1 MLKIIRKR
9 MIAGVTAGI
18 LILSPVVS
26 SGAEIE
32 TEEATEEP
40 VLSEYDPE
48 EELFAEDD
56 YPDVSIPED
65 DESLENTVD
74 IEELPLDAETELD
87 KSMVELFEDCES
99 EPELMAASSN
109 FEPGVAYHTQDEIRS
124 FVLSHPA
131 LQKPNTYMET
141 PSCEVSYS
149 AGLLSTET
157 QQYAINALN
166 QMRYIAGVP
175 ADVTIDTEYTK
186 LAQTGAFVNAVNKKM
201 SHSPEKPEGMDDEMY
216 ALGSEGA
223 GSSNLA
229 CGCDN
234 IVDSVLLW
242 MDDSDPTN
250 IEYVGHRSALLD
262 PFMKRTGFG
271 AVGGY
276 SAVYV
281 FDPVPYGADYHEYN
295 GIAWPAQNMPVEYFS
310 PYHAWS
316 IRLMDIMTE
325 DGVEV
330 DLRSA
335 RDGKTWHFSKDR
347 ADGYY
352 KVNAWGENNLGLIV
366 FKPKGITF
374 RAGDHFDVTIKGVYD
389 SPVEYSVDFFS
400 ICNGK
405 HQYASEVLSLPTCE
419 DFGEVYYYCR
429 ACASGYCDYT
439 EPLEHDIDDG
449 VITKP
454 ATTFATGIRIYTCR
468 VCGEKW
474 STVIPKL
481 PKLKKPTI
489 KKPSAK
495 KKQITV
501 KWSHFKHSSGKA
513 KSIWK
518 RIKNV
523 QVQCARDKKF
533 TNLIST
539 KIVRKSKTKTTIKGL
554 TRKTRYYVRVRYF
567 DGKEYSAWSKAKKI
581 RTK

>member
-40 VLSEYDPE
+40 VLSEYDPD

-310 PYHAWS
+310 PYHAW
-316 IRLMDIMTE
+316 R
-325 DGVEV
+325 
-330 DLRSA
+330 
-335 RDGKTWHFSKDR
+335 K
-347 ADGYY
+347 
-352 KVNAWGENNLGLIV
+352 NL
-366 FKPKGITF
+366 
-374 RAGDHFDVTIKGVYD
+374 A
-389 SPVEYSVDFFS
+389 FFQ
-400 ICNGK
+400 G
-405 HQYASEVLSLPTCE
+405 
-419 DFGEVYYYCR
+419 
-429 ACASGYCDYT
+429 
-439 EPLEHDIDDG
+439 
-449 VITKP
+449 
-454 ATTFATGIRIYTCR
+454 
-468 VCGEKW
+468 
-474 STVIPKL
+474 
-481 PKLKKPTI
+481 
-489 KKPSAK
+489 
-495 KKQITV
+495 
-501 KWSHFKHSSGKA
+501 
-513 KSIWK
+513 
-518 RIKNV
+518 
-523 QVQCARDKKF
+523 
-533 TNLIST
+533 
-539 KIVRKSKTKTTIKGL
+539 
-554 TRKTRYYVRVRYF
+554 
-567 DGKEYSAWSKAKKI
+567 
-581 RTK
+581 